1 MYKLEMENEMVE
13 RKMFVSDL
21 MMVIEELA
29 EFLGDT
35 TANGRIMDM
44 ETGEELVTLV
54 CGGVDYISPDTMT
67 DMLQALIQVEPEAAC
82 LLVMLGFGR

>member
-1 MYKLEMENEMVE
+1 MYKMEMTNEMVE

-21 MMVIEELA
+21 MMAIEELA

-35 TANGRIMDM
+35 TASGRIMDM
-44 ETGEELVTLV
+44 ETGEVLATLT

-82 LLVMLGFGR
+82 HLVMLGFGR